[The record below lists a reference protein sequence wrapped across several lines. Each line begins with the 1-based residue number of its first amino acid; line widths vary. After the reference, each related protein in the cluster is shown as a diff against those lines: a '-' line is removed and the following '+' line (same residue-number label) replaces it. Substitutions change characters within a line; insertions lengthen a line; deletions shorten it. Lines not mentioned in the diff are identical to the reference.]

1 VLDYGGQGIN
11 DVTDETGRMS
21 NYQRM
26 KIKTGYFKHYC
37 FLLIGCVLLTGC
49 AATKRTLT
57 LSGGFLDKNLH
68 DAVEQYKILQT
79 NAKEGLLPKTFS
91 SKKGKVINGHNRL
104 WTAGFYIGTL
114 WYLYEYAGDSALRL
128 EAERRLP
135 LLEEQKFSTRTHD
148 LGFML
153 YCSYGNAWR
162 LTGDERYRAI
172 LLTGAAS
179 LATRYNPTVK
189 SIRSWDQTRGKW
201 TFPVIVD
208 NMMNL
213 EYLNWASRTSGNTE
227 YREIA
232 IAHANTTL
240 KNHFRP
246 DYSSYHVIDYDPET
260 GAVLHR
266 HTHQGFADESAW
278 ARGQAWGLYGFTM
291 MYRDTG
297 EREYLEQATHIA
309 DFILSHPNLPED
321 KIPYWDFDAD
331 AIPNTY
337 RDASAGAIMAS
348 ALVELSTYV
357 RGAASHRYLRTA
369 ESMIRSL
376 SAAPYKVELG
386 AKGGFILQ
394 HSVGSFP
401 GNSEVDV
408 PLTYADYYYV
418 EALMRYKR
426 LLKGECLFDGV
437 KKDSNN

>member
-1 VLDYGGQGIN
+1 MERQIESYRRYGL
-11 DVTDETGRMS
+11 
-21 NYQRM
+21 
-26 KIKTGYFKHYC
+26 
-37 FLLIGCVLLTGC
+37 LLIGLALLMGC
-49 AATKRTLT
+49 SVTRKTLK
-57 LSGGFLDKNLH
+57 LPSSFVDRNLQ
-68 DAVEQYKILQT
+68 DAIGQYKVLQT
-79 NAKEGLLPKTFS
+79 NVEEGLLPKTFS
-91 SKKGKVINGHNRL
+91 SKTGEVINGHNRL

-114 WYLYEYAGDSALRL
+114 WYLYEFSGDQALRA
-128 EAERRLP
+128 EAERKLP
-135 LLEEQKFSTRTHD
+135 ILEEQQFSTRTHD

-162 LTGDERYRAI
+162 LTGDERYRDI
-172 LLTGAAS
+172 LMTGATS
-179 LATRYNPTVK
+179 LITRYNPTVK

-213 EYLNWASRTSGNTE
+213 EYLNWASRVSGDPK
-227 YREIA
+227 YGDIA
-232 IAHANTTL
+232 VTHANTTL

-260 GAVLHR
+260 GAVLHK

-291 MYRDTG
+291 MYRDTRNK
-297 EREYLEQATHIA
+297 EFLKQARHIA
-309 DFILSHPNLPED
+309 DFILGHPNLPED
-321 KIPYWDFDAD
+321 KIPYWDFNAD
-331 AIPNTY
+331 AIPNAL

-348 ALVELSTYV
+348 ALLELSTYV
-357 RGAASHRYLRTA
+357 RGAASRRYLCAA

-376 SAAPYKVELG
+376 SAAPYKVESG
-386 AKGGFILQ
+386 VKGGFILQ

-426 LLKGECLFDGV
+426 MLEGKGLFDRIG
-437 KKDSNN
+437 KKD